1 LKGHGF
7 SFPDQSQNPG
17 APVPAAGLPEG
28 SRATV
33 YQQAAIPVRD
43 EKTYAGVRHAIDDA
57 FAPAQ
62 AAVFLKTVG
71 RAGLRVRQFES
82 VLASGL
88 LGAEAQKNYAAL
100 GDSDRGQIREHYL
113 RQVER
118 VAPEIRQ
125 KFFRLYASY

>member
-1 LKGHGF
+1 MKGHGF

-17 APVPAAGLPEG
+17 ALVPEG
-28 SRATV
+28 SHATM
-33 YQQAAIPVRD
+33 YEQATIPVQD
-43 EKTYAGVRHAIDDA
+43 ENTYAGVRHAIDEA

-71 RAGLRVRQFES
+71 GARLRVRQFES
-82 VLASGL
+82 VLAHGL
-88 LGAEAQKNYAAL
+88 LGAQAQKSYAAL